1 MDDWTYEQLAAAVEA
16 YRWMQQRTMDGLT
29 VNKAQ
34 VYRNLA
40 AEHGRTPKAWEY
52 RMQNISHVLNQSKQ
66 SWIEGLKPARNVGP
80 EVTGTLVKLLGFGPP
95 SAVSPATLAELE
107 QERQLVDKAGFF
119 VPENAEDQR
128 KRVLRSIVQRQG
140 QQEFRMALLAAY
152 DGKCA
157 MTGCGVTDVLEA
169 AHIHR
174 YLGEETN
181 VVSNGLLL
189 RADLHTLF
197 DLRLVG
203 VDATT
208 MQICVAPNLA
218 ATSYGELRGKLLAT
232 PSSEASKVDL
242 RQLERH
248 RAQCDW

>member
-16 YRWMQQRTMDGLT
+16 YRWMQQRTIGGLV
-29 VNKAQ
+29 VNKTQ
-34 VYRNLA
+34 VYRDLA
-40 AEHGRTPKAWEY
+40 AKHGRTPKAWEY
-52 RMQNISHVLNQSKQ
+52 RMQNISHVLDQSKK
-66 SWIEGLKPARNVGP
+66 SWIEGLKPARNVGS
-80 EVTGTLVKLLGFGPP
+80 EVTGTLMKLLDLGPP

-128 KRVLRSIVQRQG
+128 RRVLRSIVQRQG

-157 MTGCGVTDVLEA
+157 MTGCGLTDVLEA

-189 RADLHTLF
+189 RADVHTLF
-197 DLRLVG
+197 DLKLVG
-203 VDATT
+203 VDVAT
-208 MQICVAPNLA
+208 MRICVAPRLA
-218 ATSYGELRGKLLAT
+218 ISSYGELEGRHLAT
-232 PSSEASKVDL
+232 PAVKGCKPDQ
-242 RQLERH
+242 RQLEKH